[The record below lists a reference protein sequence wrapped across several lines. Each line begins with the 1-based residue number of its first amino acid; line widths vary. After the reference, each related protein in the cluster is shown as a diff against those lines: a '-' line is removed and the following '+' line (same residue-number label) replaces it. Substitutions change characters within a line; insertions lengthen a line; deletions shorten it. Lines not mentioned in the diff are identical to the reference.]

1 MIITWYKNDSVFLIL
16 FDIVYIDIKHRGL
29 EQCNGNPVLEIK
41 SCNGSKGGV
50 GLFFCWDAFDIEG
63 MIEEKINGTSFGR
76 AAGHGKQAP
85 GAGDAHA
92 RTPNASAAQPLH
104 ETDRAPLGA

>member
-1 MIITWYKNDSVFLIL
+1 
-16 FDIVYIDIKHRGL
+16 
-29 EQCNGNPVLEIK
+29 
-41 SCNGSKGGV
+41 
-50 GLFFCWDAFDIEG
+50 LFFCWDAFDIEG

-92 RTPNASAAQPLH
+92 RTPDASAAQPLH
-104 ETDRAPLGA
+104 ETDRAAPVRRVWHLGHGKRPDWLWQPERHLALGSLQCEG